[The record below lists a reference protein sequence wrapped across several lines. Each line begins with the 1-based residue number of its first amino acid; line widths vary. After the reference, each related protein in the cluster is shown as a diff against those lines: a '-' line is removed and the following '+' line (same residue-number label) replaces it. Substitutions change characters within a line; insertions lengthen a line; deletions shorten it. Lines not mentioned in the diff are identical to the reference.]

1 MDNFYFIVPGEPVAK
16 GRPKFTTRGGFVRA
30 ITPEKTVN
38 YETFVKLSFK
48 QEFPLSVPF
57 PKDTPLTVH
66 IIAFFS
72 IPKSTSKKKAR
83 EMADGY
89 IRPTKKPDCDNL
101 AKVICDALNGIAYYD
116 DSQIVEIT
124 ISKYYSGTPEVR
136 VAIEKWNEGRD
147 DILTRL

>member
-1 MDNFYFIVPGEPVAK
+1 
-16 GRPKFTTRGGFVRA
+16 
-30 ITPEKTVN
+30 
-38 YETFVKLSFK
+38 
-48 QEFPLSVPF
+48 
-57 PKDTPLTVH
+57 
-66 IIAFFS
+66 
-72 IPKSTSKKKAR
+72 
-83 EMADGY
+83 MADGY

>member
-72 IPKSTSKKKAR
+72 IPKSTSN
-83 EMADGY
+83 MMS
-89 IRPTKKPDCDNL
+89 L
-101 AKVICDALNGIAYYD
+101 
-116 DSQIVEIT
+116 
-124 ISKYYSGTPEVR
+124 
-136 VAIEKWNEGRD
+136 
-147 DILTRL
+147 